1 MMIFKLIY
9 FEIKNII
16 RDRLMIFILL
26 YPLIIAFVGRY
37 LLTLDDFHEMG
48 VEIITVVA
56 VVISG
61 MLFGAIAGFS
71 ILDDRDDHIFVSIA
85 ISPLSLKLYIWIK
98 IVFIYFMSLVSSAII
113 YLLIGITALSWLQV
127 IVLAIISGLQVPL
140 HALII
145 NAFSTNKVEGFV
157 MMKATGF
164 LIIFPIIGYF
174 FVDVKQWLFAFAP
187 AFWVTKATQSVLMQ
201 PQIDAGLVDLGLN
214 FWGFAGIGFVYFI
227 ILIVLAILKF
237 NRKIF
242 H

>member
-1 MMIFKLIY
+1 MMIIKLIY
-9 FEIKNII
+9 FEIKNIL
-16 RDRLMIFILL
+16 RDRLMIFILF
-26 YPLIIAFVGRY
+26 YPLLIAFVGRY
-37 LLTLDDFHEMG
+37 LMTLDDFNQMG

-85 ISPLSLKLYIWIK
+85 ISPLSLRLYIWVK
-98 IVFIYFMSLVSSAII
+98 IVFIYLMSLVSSAII
-113 YLLIGITALSWLQV
+113 YTLIGISSLSWAQV
-127 IVLAIISGLQVPL
+127 IILAIISGLQVPL

-164 LIIFPIIGYF
+164 LIVFPIIGYF
-174 FVDVKQWLFAFAP
+174 FVDAKQWLFAFAP
-187 AFWVTKATQSVLMQ
+187 AFWVTKATQSVLMK
-201 PQIDAGLVDLGLN
+201 PQIDAGLIDLGLN
-214 FWGFAGIGFVYFI
+214 FWGFIGIGCVYFVV
-227 ILIVLAILKF
+227 LIVLAIIKF

-242 H
+242 Q